1 MKYRLDSVR
10 KNKTR
15 LKRKFLASP
24 PKKKAP
30 VSRRKNQTWLLPAII
45 VVLILLNAAIMFFA
59 HNSAPQEKTIIKET
73 IRETIKEVP
82 QMPVIKEEPVIRK
95 PKPKVLK
102 KDTKNCY
109 PAVKNGRYYNE
120 CNWICKGKGC

>member
-1 MKYRLDSVR
+1 MRQFLRVMKYRLDSVR

-45 VVLILLNAAIMFFA
+45 VVLILLNAVVMFFA
-59 HNSAPQEKTIIKET
+59 HRSAPQEKTIIKET

-82 QMPVIKEEPVIRK
+82 QVPVIKEEPIRK
-95 PKPKVLK
+95 PKPKVMK
-102 KDTKNCY
+102 KDTSNCY
-109 PAVKNGRYYNE
+109 QARRNGVYYTD
-120 CNWICKGKGC
+120 CNWK